1 MRKDDNG
8 TVTVNRLPKDLQAG
22 VAALG
27 KYDLDPNSSDDEN
40 GRWFMYEEESEP
52 FAPEADARIPVR
64 TILPGVIIAG
74 KFGNGI
80 VSGHDLGMWAAV
92 FDHAQTRHTVYAR
105 AVRVVTQD

>member
-1 MRKDDNG
+1 MHKDDNG
-8 TVTVNRLPKDLQAG
+8 PVTVNRLLKRIQAR

-27 KYDLDPNSSDDEN
+27 KYDLDPNSCDDEN

-52 FAPEADARIPVR
+52 YAPKADARIPVR

-74 KFGNGI
+74 KYGKDFVAGQ
-80 VSGHDLGMWAAV
+80 DLYMWVAV
-92 FDHAQTRHTVYAR
+92 FDHAQTRHTVHAR